1 MLYHSNFATCT
12 NVTVGTEDDG
22 EQILRRGG
30 REDPLFHCMLTLEY
44 RSAVRSLRCLVL
56 LQLCFNK
63 KNVGELRKK

>member
-12 NVTVGTEDDG
+12 NFTVGTEDDG

-56 LQLCFNK
+56 QLFNK